1 MTGTGKNRAGNSAFQ
16 EWGAASRPGAA
27 ACAKH
32 YLERI
37 AEREKEVGAWAW
49 LAAEHAMHEAHEAD
63 RNRSSEPLHGLIL
76 GVKDIIDTHDMPT
89 GLGFRPYDQRRPVW
103 DAGCVAACRQAGAVV
118 LGKTVTTEFAYF
130 APGKTRNPHDLMA
143 TPGGSSSGSAAAVA
157 DGMVDAAFGSQT
169 AGSLIRPAAY
179 CGVIGYKA
187 SHGAFGLSGIRP
199 LAQSFDSLGII
210 SRSLHNIRAI
220 RQLLSGQTVK
230 PEPDTTRPPRLGF
243 CRTAHWPE
251 MEVVARMVVERA
263 VDALRESG
271 AEIVEIAS
279 PEFYGSVLN
288 DHALIMAYEVARNYA
303 FERDKYADKLSE
315 QFLAL
320 CNRGSSVSHDN
331 YRAAQ
336 DRLHLAKSG
345 FSQQISEFDAWIAPS
360 ALGEA
365 PLANEGTGSP
375 VMSLFWTALGMPC
388 LALPCGFGYNKRPLG
403 IQLVSAPGLDETLLA
418 TARWVERHLEWA
430 YRLPRN
436 EETQR
441 QQTKSEEKTP

>member
-1 MTGTGKNRAGNSAFQ
+1 MHERAGNGSLPDWGSAS
-16 EWGAASRPGAA
+16 GVCAAERANA
-27 ACAKH
+27 

-37 AEREKEVGAWAW
+37 AEHENEVGAWAW
-49 LAAEHAMHEAHEAD
+49 LDAERAMIEAHTTD
-63 RNRSSEPLHGLIL
+63 RERLNGPLHGLIL

-130 APGKTRNPHDLMA
+130 AAGKTRNPHDLTA

-199 LAQSFDSLGII
+199 LAQSFDSLGIL
-210 SRSLHNIRAI
+210 SRSLGNIRAI
-220 RQLLSGQTVK
+220 RQVLTGHAVK
-230 PEPDTTRPPRLGF
+230 PEPAAMRPPRLGF
-243 CRTAHWPE
+243 CRTPHWQE
-251 MEVVARMVVERA
+251 MEADARMAVERA

-279 PEFYGSVLN
+279 PEFYKSVLD
-288 DHALIMAYEVARNYA
+288 DHALIMAYEVAQNYA
-303 FERDKYADKLSE
+303 FESGKYADQLSAPF
-315 QFLAL
+315 QAL
-320 CNRGSSVSHDN
+320 CKRGLAVSHDD

-336 DRLHLAKSG
+336 DRLNLAKLG
-345 FSQQISEFDAWIAPS
+345 FCQQISGFDAWISPS

-365 PLANEGTGSP
+365 PLATEGTGSP

-388 LALPCGFGYNKRPLG
+388 LALPCGFGQNKRPLG
-403 IQLVSAPGLDETLLA
+403 IQLIAAPGADDTLLA
-418 TARWVERHLEWA
+418 ATEWVERNLGWT
-430 YRLPRN
+430 YKLP
-436 EETQR
+436 
-441 QQTKSEEKTP
+441 

>member
-1 MTGTGKNRAGNSAFQ
+1 MISEEKNRAGNSAFQ
-16 EWGAASRPGAA
+16 EWGAVSRICAA
-27 ACAKH
+27 ERAKL

-49 LAAEHAMHEAHEAD
+49 LAVEHAMTEARVAD
-63 RNRSSEPLHGLIL
+63 RDRSIGSLYGLIL

-89 GLGFRPYDQRRPVW
+89 GLGFRPYDQRHPVW

-130 APGKTRNPHDLMA
+130 AAGKTRNPHDLTA

-169 AGSLIRPAAY
+169 AGSLIRPAAF

-210 SRSLHNIRAI
+210 SRSLQNIRAI
-220 RQLLSGQTVK
+220 REVLTGQIEKAQPAVM
-230 PEPDTTRPPRLGF
+230 RPPRLGF
-243 CRTAHWPE
+243 CRTEHWPE
-251 MEVVARMVVERA
+251 MEVVARTVVERA
-263 VDALRESG
+263 VDALKERG
-271 AEIVEIAS
+271 AEIVESAS
-279 PEFYGSVLN
+279 PEFYKSVLN

-303 FERDKYADKLSE
+303 FELNQYTDKLSE
-315 QFLAL
+315 PFLAL
-320 CNRGSSVSHDN
+320 CKRGLSVSYDD
-331 YRAAQ
+331 YGAAQ
-336 DRLHLAKSG
+336 DRLTRARAG
-345 FSQQISEFDAWIAPS
+345 FREQISEFDAWIAPS

-365 PLANEGTGSP
+365 PLVSEGTGSP
-375 VMSLFWTALGMPC
+375 VMSVFWTAVSAPC
-388 LALPCGFGYNKRPLG
+388 LALPCGFGHNKRPLG

-418 TARWVERHLEWA
+418 TAGWVERHLGWS
-430 YRLPRN
+430 YRLP
-436 EETQR
+436 
-441 QQTKSEEKTP
+441 